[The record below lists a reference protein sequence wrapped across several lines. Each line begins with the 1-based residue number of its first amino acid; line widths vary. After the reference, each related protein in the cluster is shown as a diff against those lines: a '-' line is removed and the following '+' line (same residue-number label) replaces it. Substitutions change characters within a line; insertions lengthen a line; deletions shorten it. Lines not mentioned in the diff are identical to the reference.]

1 MTTKGKKT
9 TIEQSLPV
17 ADGIPVHC
25 AHDAV
30 VDTAALVPNPNNP
43 NRHSD
48 EQIRLLA
55 RIIQHTGWRWPIK
68 VSNRSGFIVSG
79 HGRLLAARKLGV
91 EHVPVDYQDY
101 ESEADEWADL
111 IADNRIRE
119 LAEWDDPLLTSE
131 IERVKAAGIDLELT
145 GYTEEALAELIGR
158 CRVPEIL
165 DAGDIPGSN
174 DPTKQAMLNRVDDP
188 AFCFFALGDIR
199 CAVRKELEREVSAL
213 HEQRGGDLAE
223 TVSAVLREGLRCLQS
238 E

>member
-1 MTTKGKKT
+1 MKTAKT
-9 TIEQSLPV
+9 TEQPPV
-17 ADGIPVHC
+17 VLADRIPVHC

-30 VDTAALVPNPNNP
+30 VDTAVLVPNPNNP

-55 RIIQHTGWRWPIK
+55 RIIRHQGWRWPIK
-68 VSNRSGFIVSG
+68 VSKRSGFIVSG

-91 EHVPVDYQDY
+91 EQIPVDYQDY
-101 ESEADEWADL
+101 QCEADEWADL

-131 IERVKAAGIDLELT
+131 IERIRSAGIDIELT
-145 GYTEEALAELIGR
+145 GYTDEALAELIGR

-165 DAGDIPGSN
+165 DAGDIFGQN
-174 DPTKQAMLNRVDDP
+174 DPTKQSLLNRTENP
-188 AFCFFALGDIR
+188 AFAFFALGDIR
-199 CAVRKELEREVSAL
+199 CAVKKELERDVFAL

-223 TVSAVLREGLRCLQS
+223 TVSAVLREGLACLRS
-238 E
+238 G